1 MGTAVVERLLATG
14 HRVIIY
20 NRTTERMAPLAEK
33 GAHITDSARAAV
45 EATALTIS
53 LVEHAL
59 ARDEA
64 ILTDE
69 IVPLFADKVFMKMTT
84 TNGRVA
90 RRVADR
96 VAAAGGVCLDIAILN
111 FPDDVSSGKMH
122 AMVGASKAD
131 FEAWAPTL
139 GDLGPK
145 ILRVGD
151 VGTASIAENEMI
163 QIKMFHDETYAYG
176 HAEF

>member
-1 MGTAVVERLLATG
+1 MTAQYMDISVIGIGAMGTAVVERLLATG

-53 LVEHAL
+53 LVEHAP
-59 ARDEA
+59 AMDEA

-69 IVPLFADKVFMKMTT
+69 IVPLFSDKVFMKMTT

-96 VAAAGGVCLDIAILN
+96 YCVLDKGRAVAHGAIDELT
-111 FPDDVSSGKMH
+111 DDLVKRYLT
-122 AMVGASKAD
+122 V
-131 FEAWAPTL
+131 
-139 GDLGPK
+139 
-145 ILRVGD
+145 
-151 VGTASIAENEMI
+151 
-163 QIKMFHDETYAYG
+163 
-176 HAEF
+176 